1 MKFAILLFSLSLVT
15 ALNLHRSKFASAR
28 KNIDYREYFPKGANQ
43 NDCGNLWAYAT
54 ANFLGAYFKL
64 HSPLLEE
71 APKISPDFFVA
82 CNRKDFNPFMT
93 EHSIKYGNNGCAIGT
108 ATQALK
114 FAKYAI
120 NHNFPLPVRND
131 FDTISKDNKE
141 YMNKVCQ
148 EYMDKVSEE
157 KMTVPDYQRVL
168 SKSRIKV
175 GNDITKEEL
184 IHILKHNGPV
194 ISTVKFKPKLTT
206 GVKNWFSGVNYYK
219 SKDCDME
226 EKKERVIIAGYG
238 KKMIGKEEKNVFIIR
253 NSRENS
259 CTEAREDAFIFLDA
273 DGDHI
278 CGLGKYVV
286 YLQKKE
292 DDHSKEK

>member
-1 MKFAILLFSLSLVT
+1 MKFVILLISCALITS
-15 ALNLHRSKFASAR
+15 LNLHRSKFANAKR
-28 KNIDYREYFPKGANQ
+28 NIDYREYFPKGANQ
-43 NDCGNLWAYAT
+43 NECGNLWAYAT

-64 HSPLLEE
+64 HSPLLED

-93 EHSIKYGNNGCAIGT
+93 EHSIQYGNNGCAIGT
-108 ATQALK
+108 TTQALK

-120 NHNFPLPVRND
+120 KRNFPLPVRSD
-131 FDTISKDNKE
+131 FDSVSKDNKD

-157 KMTVPDYQRVL
+157 KLTVPDYQKVL
-168 SKSRIKV
+168 STSKIKIGKDV
-175 GNDITKEEL
+175 TKEEL
-184 IHILKHNGPV
+184 IRILKHNGPV
-194 ISTVKFKPKLTT
+194 ISAVKFKPKLVT
-206 GVKNWFSGVNYYK
+206 GIKNWFSGINYYQ

-226 EKKERVIIAGYG
+226 EKKEKVIIAGYT
-238 KKMIGKEEKNVFIIR
+238 KKMIGKKERNVFIIR

-273 DGDHI
+273 DGENI
-278 CGLGKYVV
+278 CGIEKNIL
-286 YLQKKE
+286 YLQKKK
-292 DDHSKEK
+292 D